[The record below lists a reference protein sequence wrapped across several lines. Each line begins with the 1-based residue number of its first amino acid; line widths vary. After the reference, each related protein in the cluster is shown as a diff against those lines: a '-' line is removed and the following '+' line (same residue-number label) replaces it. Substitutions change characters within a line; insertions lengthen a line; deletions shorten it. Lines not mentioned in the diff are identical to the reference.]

1 MRYYELLYIVNSNF
15 ERKKIDEAM
24 NEIDSRIKKT
34 KSKIINH
41 IIWGKKKL
49 AYPIQGNKYGT
60 YILVHYQGGDNN
72 KLDEFDSWL
81 KLSDLV
87 IRHMIVRLKVEPDI
101 FEKVD
106 SEKSDK
112 GNKEENSTKNKD
124 DENKDDENKDDE
136 NKDDENKDDEN
147 KDDENKEVE

>member
-49 AYPIQGNKYGT
+49 AYPMQGHKYGT
-60 YILVHYQGGDNN
+60 YILVHYQGGNKD

-81 KLSDLV
+81 KLSDMV
-87 IRHMIVRLKVEPDI
+87 IRHMIVRIEKEPDVL
-101 FEKVD
+101 EKVD
-106 SEKSDK
+106 NESPIKDKKGLKSV
-112 GNKEENSTKNKD
+112 SYTHLTLPTKRI
-124 DENKDDENKDDE
+124 
-136 NKDDENKDDEN
+136 
-147 KDDENKEVE
+147 V